1 MATANRAFH
10 LGNVGR
16 HGDNEIFVTVP
27 EPLFRKDRVRARMA
41 VAGGGTVV
49 ISIEAYELRQVA
61 EFLQSVADSMDEI
74 DTERKAN
81 EVKS

>member
-1 MATANRAFH
+1 
-10 LGNVGR
+10 
-16 HGDNEIFVTVP
+16 
-27 EPLFRKDRVRARMA
+27 MA

-74 DTERKAN
+74 DAERKAN